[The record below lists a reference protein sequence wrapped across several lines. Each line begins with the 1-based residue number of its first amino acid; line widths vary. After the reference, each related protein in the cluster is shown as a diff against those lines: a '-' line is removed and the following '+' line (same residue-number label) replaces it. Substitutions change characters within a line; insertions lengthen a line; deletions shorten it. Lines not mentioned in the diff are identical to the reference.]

1 MGTCSGCNALF
12 KNTHSSQA
20 SGHTFCYSV
29 RSTKVNSA
37 EKETTLQDVGAGPV
51 EDRVDKGDVSKE
63 VGVYCT
69 GTVKVS
75 VKGHRFPV
83 RI

>member
-20 SGHTFCYSV
+20 SGDTFCYSV
-29 RSTKVNSA
+29 RSTKCNSA
-37 EKETTLQDVGAGPV
+37 EKETTLQAVGAGPV
-51 EDRVDKGDVSKE
+51 EDWVDKGDMGEE

-69 GTVKVS
+69 GE
-75 VKGHRFPV
+75 
-83 RI
+83 